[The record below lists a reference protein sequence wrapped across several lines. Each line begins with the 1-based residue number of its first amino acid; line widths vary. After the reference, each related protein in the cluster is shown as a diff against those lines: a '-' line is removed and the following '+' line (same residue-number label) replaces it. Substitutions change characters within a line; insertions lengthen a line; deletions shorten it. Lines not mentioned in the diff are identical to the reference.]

1 MMTYTKLLLTLSL
14 ILVLQTGSAQKKF
27 LGIER
32 GGSVG
37 MVHYLGDLNPKIKLN
52 RPNYYI
58 GLLGKYNFNDYISLG
73 AQLNMGKLSYAD
85 SFNTSAYEFKRNLN
99 FSSTIADLYM
109 TAEFNFFR
117 FQTGNFKYRWSP
129 YLAAGFGVMYYKP
142 YTYYAGNK
150 YTLSE
155 IGTEGQFAGYQDRT
169 YQRFAAIIPI
179 GFGIKY
185 WIRPGF
191 NIAIEATQKF
201 SFTDY
206 LDDVSSTYVGGDKF
220 IFNNRNDVAYYI
232 QDRSIEI
239 LDQPIGTEGRQRG
252 TPPDNDAYVG
262 FQIRLTYIPQKY
274 VCPKQ

>member
-1 MMTYTKLLLTLSL
+1 MTLMKYLLSLSLLLILS
-14 ILVLQTGSAQKKF
+14 TASGQKKF

-37 MVHYLGDLNPKIKLN
+37 MVHYLGDLNPSIKLN
-52 RPNYYI
+52 RPNYYL
-58 GLLGKYNFNDYISLG
+58 GLIAKYNFNDYISLG
-73 AQLNMGKLSYAD
+73 GQFNYGKLGYAD

-99 FSSTIADLYM
+99 FSSTIADLYLS
-109 TAEFNFFR
+109 AEFNFFR
-117 FQTGNFKYRWSP
+117 FQTGNFKHRWSP
-129 YLAAGFGVMYYKP
+129 YISSGFGVMYYRP
-142 YTYYAGNK
+142 HTYYAGNK
-150 YTLSE
+150 YYLSD
-155 IGTEGQFAGYQDRT
+155 IGTEGQYANYQDRK
-169 YQRFAAIIPI
+169 YQRFAAIIPV

-191 NIAIEATQKF
+191 NIAFEATQKF

-206 LDDVSSTYVGGDKF
+206 LDDVSSTYVGADKF
-220 IFNNRNDVAYYI
+220 IFNNRKDVGYYI

-239 LDQPIGTEGRQRG
+239 LDQPIGAEGRQRG
-252 TPPDNDAYVG
+252 TPTDNDAYVG